1 MNATRSLDWRAA
13 LSFLALALI
22 WGSTWIVIK
31 GQIAAA
37 PPAWTVA
44 WRFLLAAPAMFALAL
59 LRGDRLRLTAP
70 EWRLAAVVG
79 LLQFCANLNFV
90 YNAEVH
96 LTSGI
101 VAVLFVLI
109 IVSNAVFARLLNGE
123 TTNGAFWAGGGVAL
137 GGMILLLWH
146 ETRTGVPGGNVV
158 LGTFFALMGVL
169 TASLANVVQAGRVGK
184 GLPLASLLAWGM
196 TFGVGANLLLAFATE
211 GVPTLPTG
219 AAFWAG
225 LTYLAIAG
233 SVVTFSLYY
242 TLIRRIGAGRAAY
255 QNIFVIIVAM
265 LISTVVEDYRWS
277 ILSIAGAGLALLGT
291 WMALRARAQPPESV
305 AQAASPSRQVG

>member
-1 MNATRSLDWRAA
+1 MNATRNLDWRAA
-13 LSFLALALI
+13 ATFVALALI

-44 WRFLLAAPAMFALAL
+44 WRFMLASPAMFALAL
-59 LRGDRLRLTAP
+59 WRKDRLRLTSS
-70 EWRLAAVVG
+70 EWRLVIVVG
-79 LLQFCANLNFV
+79 LLQFCGNLNFV

-109 IVSNAVFARLLNGE
+109 IVTNAIFARVLNGE
-123 TTNGAFWAGGGVAL
+123 QTGGAFWAGAAVAL
-137 GGMILLLWH
+137 AGMVFLLLH
-146 ETRTGVPGGNVV
+146 ESRTGVPGGNVL

-169 TASLANVVQAGRVGK
+169 TASLANVTQAGRIGRDI
-184 GLPLASLLAWGM
+184 PMASLLAWGM
-196 TFGVGANLLLAFATE
+196 TVGMAANIVLAFALE
-211 GVPTLPTG
+211 GLPSVPRT
-219 AAFWAG
+219 AQFWVG
-225 LTYLAIAG
+225 LAYLAIGG

-242 TLIRRIGAGRAAY
+242 SLIRKIGAGRAAY

-265 LISTVVEDYRWS
+265 LISTAVEDYRWS
-277 ILSIAGAGLALLGT
+277 ILSITGAALALLGT
-291 WMALRARAQPPESV
+291 WMALRARNQPPESV
-305 AQAASPSRQVG
+305 AQAVSPSRQVG

>member
-22 WGSTWIVIK
+22 WGSTRIVIK
-31 GQIAAA
+31 GPIAAA

-123 TTNGAFWAGGGVAL
+123 TTNGAIWAGGGVAL

-225 LTYLAIAG
+225 LAYLAIAG

-255 QNIFVIIVAM
+255 QNIFVIIVE
-265 LISTVVEDYRWS
+265 IVKIRRCS
-277 ILSIAGAGLALLGT
+277 IVRSGLAIL
-291 WMALRARAQPPESV
+291 A
-305 AQAASPSRQVG
+305 

>member
-1 MNATRSLDWRAA
+1 MTDERLDWRAA
-13 LSFLALALI
+13 LSFVLLAAI

-37 PPAWTVA
+37 PPSWTVA
-44 WRFLLAAPAMFALAL
+44 WRFMLATPAMFALAFW
-59 LRGDRLRLTAP
+59 RGDRVRLTP
-70 EWRLAAVVG
+70 SEWRLALLVG

-109 IVSNAVFARLLNGE
+109 IVTNAVFAQVLNGE
-123 TTNGAFWAGGGVAL
+123 RTTRAFWGGGAVAL
-137 GGMILLLWH
+137 AGMACLLLH
-146 ETRTGVPGGNVV
+146 ESRTGVPGGNVV
-158 LGTFFALMGVL
+158 LGTFLALMGVL
-169 TASLANVVQAGRVGK
+169 TASLANVIQASRTGRGV
-184 GLPLASLLAWGM
+184 PLASLLAWGM
-196 TFGVGANLLLAFATE
+196 AFGTLANLVVALLLDPVPDLPRE
-211 GVPTLPTG
+211 G
-219 AAFWAG
+219 AFWAG
-225 LTYLAIAG
+225 LAYLAIGG

-277 ILSIAGAGLALLGT
+277 TLSVAGAALALLGT
-291 WMALRARAQPPESV
+291 YAALRARVRPPLSV